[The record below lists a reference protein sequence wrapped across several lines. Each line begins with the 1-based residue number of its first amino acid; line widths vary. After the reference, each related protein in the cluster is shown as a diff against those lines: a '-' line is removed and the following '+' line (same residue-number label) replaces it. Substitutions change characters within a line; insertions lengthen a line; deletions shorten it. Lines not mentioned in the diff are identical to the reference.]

1 MARARNIKPSF
12 FTNEQVSDNCPLGR
26 LLFIGLWTMADYKGD
41 LEWKEKTLK
50 IQILPWDE
58 CSVKALAINL
68 DKSGLVRFYSD
79 GNKIYLNIPN
89 FEKHQN
95 PHKNER
101 HKGSDIPHYTEEM
114 RQAIDLKGLTI
125 NRDLSGLKPESSH
138 SDRADSPILNPD
150 SLLLNP
156 ESGNPISQQVD
167 APQADAGLFA
177 GLDDSTTDNK
187 KPTPPKFKPESLAE
201 TMPSPLCDWWL
212 KWVDYRRARKL
223 STKEPTWRAQAN
235 NLQEW
240 GKAGHDPCQAI
251 KASID
256 NGWAGLF
263 EPKPKHVGVNHAG
276 QPKSPIER
284 FMQQHYPDT
293 GSGFEND
300 QRPVGGNDGFV
311 RGAMDSELRGGAGQ
325 VGAMAPDLI
334 GDFSRTD
341 S

>member
-58 CSVKALAINL
+58 CSVKQLAINL

-101 HKGSDIPHYTEEM
+101 DKGSDIPHYSDSM
-114 RQAIDLKGLTI
+114 RQVIDLQGLTI
-125 NRDLSGLKPESSH
+125 NRDLSGLKPEYSH
-138 SDRADSPILNPD
+138 SDRADSLLLIPDSSILNPD
-150 SLLLNP
+150 CVIP
-156 ESGNPISQQVD
+156 ES
-167 APQADAGLFA
+167 PQAAPPA
-177 GLDDSTTDNK
+177 TPEKKSRKHKSELDYS
-187 KPTPPKFKPESLAE
+187 A
-201 TMPSPLCDWWL
+201 
-212 KWVDYRRARKL
+212 
-223 STKEPTWRAQAN
+223 
-235 NLQEW
+235 W
-240 GKAGHDPCQAI
+240 GE
-251 KASID
+251 SID
-256 NGWAGLF
+256 QQLLTDWLTVRRTKRAAVTQTVLDAAGSEFRKAASFGYTVNDCLRCWVAAGWQGFKF
-263 EPKPKHVGVNHAG
+263 EWMQNQLTKTGVNTNAG

-284 FMQQHYPDT
+284 FMQQHYPDA

-300 QRPVGGNDGFV
+300 QRPMGGNDGFV
-311 RGAMDSELRGGAGQ
+311 RGAMDSELRGNSGQ
-325 VGAMAPDLI
+325 VGTVAPDLI

>member
-101 HKGSDIPHYTEEM
+101 DKGSDIPHYSEAM
-114 RQAIDLKGLTI
+114 RQAIDLQGLTI

-138 SDRADSPILNPD
+138 SDRADSLLLIPDSPIMNPD
-150 SLLLNP
+150 CVMP
-156 ESGNPISQQVD
+156 ESQQV
-167 APQADAGLFA
+167 APPATPKKTELDYSQWPAMPTDQTMTDWLAMRKRLKAPVSQTVINRFA
-177 GLDDSTTDNK
+177 GELRKAQAFGYTVDQC
-187 KPTPPKFKPESLAE
+187 LAE
-201 TMPSPLCDWWL
+201 CVTRGWRGFEVQWMQNSKQPAAQQQYKTAAEKEAERNAYTFDLE
-212 KWVDYRRARKL
+212 RAR
-223 STKEPTWRAQAN
+223 N
-235 NLQEW
+235 
-240 GKAGHDPCQAI
+240 
-251 KASID
+251 
-256 NGWAGLF
+256 F
-263 EPKPKHVGVNHAG
+263 
-276 QPKSPIER
+276 
-284 FMQQHYPDT
+284 
-293 GSGFEND
+293 
-300 QRPVGGNDGFV
+300 
-311 RGAMDSELRGGAGQ
+311 
-325 VGAMAPDLI
+325 
-334 GDFSRTD
+334 
-341 S
+341 